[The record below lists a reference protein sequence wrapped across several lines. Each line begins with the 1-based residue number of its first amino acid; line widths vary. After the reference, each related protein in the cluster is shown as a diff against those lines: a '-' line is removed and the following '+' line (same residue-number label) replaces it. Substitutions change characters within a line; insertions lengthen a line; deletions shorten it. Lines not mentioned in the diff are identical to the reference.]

1 ICFQFVALATL
12 LAVTN
17 AGVVPYAYQTPA
29 HLSVGHYASA
39 PIAYAPI
46 AKTVLTKAVDT
57 EYDPHP
63 EYNFS
68 YGVHDSLT
76 GDAKTQQETRHGDVV
91 EGSYSLVEADGTR
104 RVVHY
109 TADDVNGFNAVVE
122 KQPAA
127 VAVKAVAPVVHA
139 APVAYKT
146 APVYHAAPVAYK
158 AAPVYHSA
166 PVYQAAPVYQTAP
179 VAYKAASVYTA
190 APAHYTEA
198 VYHH

>member
-1 ICFQFVALATL
+1 MAFKFVALATL
-12 LAVTN
+12 LAVAN
-17 AGVVPYAYQTPA
+17 AGLVPYGYQAAPA
-29 HLSVGHYASA
+29 HLTYGQYGHYAHGT
-39 PIAYAPI
+39 PLAYAAPV
-46 AKTVLTKAVDT
+46 AKAVVTKTVDT

-68 YGVHDSLT
+68 YNVHDSLT

-127 VAVKAVAPVVHA
+127 VAVKTVAPVVHA
-139 APVAYKT
+139 PAYAYKA

-158 AAPVYHSA
+158 AAPVYATS
-166 PVYQAAPVYQTAP
+166 YAAPV
-179 VAYKAASVYTA
+179 
-190 APAHYTEA
+190 AHQYTEA
-198 VYHH
+198 LYHH

>member
-1 ICFQFVALATL
+1 MAFKFVALATL
-12 LAVTN
+12 LAVAN
-17 AGVVPYAYQTPA
+17 AGLVPYGYQAAPA
-29 HLSVGHYASA
+29 HLTYGHYDGHYAHGT
-39 PIAYAPI
+39 PLAYAAPV
-46 AKTVLTKAVDT
+46 AKTVVTKTVDT

-68 YGVHDSLT
+68 YNVHDSLT

-122 KQPAA
+122 KQPAT
-127 VAVKAVAPVVHA
+127 VAVKTVAPVVHA
-139 APVAYKT
+139 PAYAYKT

-166 PVYQAAPVYQTAP
+166 PVAYKAAPVYATSYAAP
-179 VAYKAASVYTA
+179 VA
-190 APAHYTEA
+190 HQYTEA
-198 VYHH
+198 LYHH

>member
-1 ICFQFVALATL
+1 M
-12 LAVTN
+12 
-17 AGVVPYAYQTPA
+17 
-29 HLSVGHYASA
+29 
-39 PIAYAPI
+39 
-46 AKTVLTKAVDT
+46 DT

-127 VAVKAVAPVVHA
+127 VAVKAVAPVH
-139 APVAYKT
+139 YKA

-166 PVYQAAPVYQTAP
+166 PVYQTAQ
-179 VAYKAASVYTA
+179 VAYKAAPVYAA

>member
-1 ICFQFVALATL
+1 MAFKFVALATL
-12 LAVTN
+12 LAVAN
-17 AGVVPYAYQTPA
+17 AGVVPYAYQAPA

-39 PIAYAPI
+39 PVAYAPV

-139 APVAYKT
+139 APVAYK
-146 APVYHAAPVAYK
+146 

-166 PVYQAAPVYQTAP
+166 PVYQAAPV
-179 VAYKAASVYTA
+179 AYKAAPVYAA
-190 APAHYTEA
+190 APVHYTEA